1 MKTKKVTVRRSR
13 LGKALI
19 WFQMIIV
26 SPILSIAVFMSLIGE
41 FVISTWSKYRNW
53 FIRQF

>member
-19 WFQMIIV
+19 WLQMIIV
-26 SPILSIAVFMSLIGE
+26 SPILTIAVFMSLMGE

>member
-26 SPILSIAVFMSLIGE
+26 SPILAIAIFMSLMGE

>member
-19 WFQMIIV
+19 WLQMIIV
-26 SPILSIAVFMSLIGE
+26 SPILAIAVFMSLMGE

>member
-13 LGKALI
+13 LGKALV
-19 WFQMIIV
+19 WLQMIIV
-26 SPILSIAVFMSLIGE
+26 SPILAIAIFMSLMGE
-41 FVISTWSKYRNW
+41 FVISTWRKYSSW

>member
-13 LGKALI
+13 FGKALI
-19 WFQMIIV
+19 WLQMVIV
-26 SPILSIAVFMSLIGE
+26 SPILAIGVFMSLMGE

>member
-1 MKTKKVTVRRSR
+1 MKTKKVIVRRSR

-19 WFQMIIV
+19 WLQMIIA
-26 SPILSIAVFMSLIGE
+26 SPILAIAIFMSLIGE

>member
-19 WFQMIIV
+19 WLQMIIV
-26 SPILSIAVFMSLIGE
+26 SPILAIAVFISLMGE
-41 FVISTWSKYRNW
+41 FVISIWSKYRNW

>member
-13 LGKALI
+13 FGKVLV
-19 WFQMIIV
+19 WLQMIIV
-26 SPILSIAVFMSLIGE
+26 SPILAIAVFMSLIGE
-41 FVISTWSKYRNW
+41 FVISSWSKYRNW

>member
-19 WFQMIIV
+19 WLQMIIV
-26 SPILSIAVFMSLIGE
+26 SPILSIAVFMSLMGE
-41 FVISTWSKYRNW
+41 FVISIWSKYRNW